1 MQLPEPTGRCSE
13 RRRSYL
19 LHLANTTTS
28 QHHGTRDRQLCMLQ
42 TPSSDS
48 TDHQQL
54 FWAVIPQLHV
64 PPQLSHPSPVAR
76 RPPTPSFVRPASA
89 GSLASSPK
97 KSAAAVRLFLSLSRL
112 LRGLRRFGDRTPICG
127 QRLWCC
133 TIRKQRPASA
143 LIGRVSRH
151 DGAQV
156 REGACLRDHF
166 CLTRHAACHAK
177 GNAQVRVQVPED
189 DEARRDG
196 V

>member
-1 MQLPEPTGRCSE
+1 
-13 RRRSYL
+13 
-19 LHLANTTTS
+19 
-28 QHHGTRDRQLCMLQ
+28 MLQ

-54 FWAVIPQLHV
+54 FWAVIPQLQQLRGPFAPTQGHAVTVMCSV
-64 PPQLSHPSPVAR
+64 PPQLSHPSPIAR

-127 QRLWCC
+127 QWLWCC

-151 DGAQV
+151 NGAQV
-156 REGACLRDHF
+156 RECACLRDHF
-166 CLTRHAACHAK
+166 CLTRHAACQQKATPRSVFRSPRTTRHAMMECSRSVSRAAVM
-177 GNAQVRVQVPED
+177 G
-189 DEARRDG
+189 
-196 V
+196 